1 MPRLTLYRGKALAR
15 LDNYDAAVRD
25 FGRAIELDPVDAES
39 HYERG
44 SARIELGEYYG
55 AIEDLEEAVRVNP
68 QHPYADS
75 GRKVVAELLESTKA
89 EMNVRKG

>member
-25 FGRAIELDPVDAES
+25 FGRAIELDDAES

-89 EMNVRKG
+89 EKNAGKG